1 MVAKPVLLRI
11 CLVFVILLALPI
23 RTEAQIVEWME
34 QPFFI
39 KGMAQ
44 YYLFPANAP
53 FDFWSYLKPE
63 PAFRAALGYEWRQ
76 FAFSLESGYTHF
88 AGIDPYRMY
97 VEDLHLLPLLFKF
110 GYTFLLP
117 KGFGIQ
123 PEVGAGAILYK
134 VYHYP
139 TEKDWLEGSL
149 KETFAQNL
157 IAALRLNLVWEIY
170 RVPVLRLHIG
180 GGVDMIPE
188 AEGLFF
194 IPAVEAGL
202 TFKPRLPRRIPVR
215 PVSQPMIPTL
225 PTLQAALKNV
235 KDIAIEEVP
244 QGIKLT
250 VWNIHFIDGK
260 DQIVPADYP
269 RLVTIANA
277 IKQVPVSR
285 KIQVEGHVA
294 AEGRP
299 GEEMD
304 LSFWRGQVI
313 LEALSSQNIADKRI
327 YFRPWGGLKPLM
339 SNATAE
345 GRYENNRAEIT
356 LLNEGEDWIQ

>member
-1 MVAKPVLLRI
+1 M
-11 CLVFVILLALPI
+11 
-23 RTEAQIVEWME
+23 
-34 QPFFI
+34 
-39 KGMAQ
+39 Q
-44 YYLFPANAP
+44 YYFPLISAP

-63 PAFRAALGYEWRQ
+63 PGFRAALGYEWRQ

-97 VEDLHLLPLLFKF
+97 VEDLHLLPLLFRF

-117 KGFGIQ
+117 RGFGIQ
-123 PEVGAGAILYK
+123 PEVMAGAILYR

-139 TEKDWLEGSL
+139 TEKDWLTGSL

-170 RVPVLRLHIG
+170 RVPILRLHIG

-188 AEGLFF
+188 AEGPFF
-194 IPAVEAGL
+194 IPAVEAGV
-202 TFKPRLPRRIPVR
+202 TFKPRLPRRIPAGYAFR
-215 PVSQPMIPTL
+215 PMTPTTPRQPAPKAL
-225 PTLQAALKNV
+225 PSLQAALKKV

-244 QGIKLT
+244 QGIKVT

-260 DQIVPADYP
+260 DEIVPADYP

-277 IKQVPVSR
+277 IKRVSENR

-299 GEEMD
+299 EEEMD

-313 LEALSSQNIADKRI
+313 LEALSSQDIADERI
-327 YFRPWGGLKPLM
+327 YFRPWGGLRPLM

-356 LLNEGEDWIQ
+356 LLNEGEDWKQ